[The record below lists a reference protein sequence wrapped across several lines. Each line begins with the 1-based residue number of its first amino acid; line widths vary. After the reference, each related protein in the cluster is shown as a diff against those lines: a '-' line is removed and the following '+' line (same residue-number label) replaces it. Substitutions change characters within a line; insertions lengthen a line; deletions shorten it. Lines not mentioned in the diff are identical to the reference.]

1 MIDLGDEMEA
11 AIVRLQ
17 LAIIAKPIT
26 APPPVPTTAD
36 VEAMFANHYQASP
49 QPVEIS
55 YYPPDFIL
63 QFDNNKN
70 YDTVLSYQILTD
82 NKYTFSLAHWTHDA
96 RCHLEAWKIPVN
108 IDIHGIPPHAFHPK
122 SLSVLLDPYCDIEA
136 YTMDKKSGICTVEG
150 TARSVSSIPVI
161 GFLSY
166 PQRTGYETVI
176 HTFPVT
182 MQTSLLTIPRRYSS
196 DWHQPP
202 HFDIQ
207 PICNNPS
214 QTEER
219 EQQED
224 SDMVRQCDRAIFEAE
239 LEDERRMNN
248 PLTFHGFA
256 YSEKTL
262 DEDDPNDAY
271 YYADSDRE
279 PKNW

>member
-1 MIDLGDEMEA
+1 MASNSTVARGMIDLGDEMEA

-55 YYPPDFIL
+55 YFPPDFIL
-63 QFDNNKN
+63 QFDNKKN
-70 YDTVLSYQILTD
+70 YDTVLNYQILTD
-82 NKYTFSLAHWTHDA
+82 NKYTFSLAPWTHDD

-136 YTMDKKSGICTVEG
+136 YTMDKKSGIRTVEG
-150 TARSVSSIPVI
+150 TARSVSSIPVT

-214 QTEER
+214 QTEGMCIDHSL
-219 EQQED
+219 QLYFL
-224 SDMVRQCDRAIFEAE
+224 MVI
-239 LEDERRMNN
+239 L
-248 PLTFHGFA
+248 PHILL
-256 YSEKTL
+256 YL
-262 DEDDPNDAY
+262 
-271 YYADSDRE
+271 
-279 PKNW
+279 

>member
-11 AIVRLQ
+11 TIVRLQ

-55 YYPPDFIL
+55 YFPPDFIL
-63 QFDNNKN
+63 QFDNKKN
-70 YDTVLSYQILTD
+70 YDTVLNYQILTD
-82 NKYTFSLAHWTHDA
+82 NKYTFSLAPWTHDD

-150 TARSVSSIPVI
+150 TARSVSSIPVT

-214 QTEER
+214 QTEGMCIDHSL
-219 EQQED
+219 QLYFL
-224 SDMVRQCDRAIFEAE
+224 MVI
-239 LEDERRMNN
+239 L
-248 PLTFHGFA
+248 PHILL
-256 YSEKTL
+256 YL
-262 DEDDPNDAY
+262 
-271 YYADSDRE
+271 
-279 PKNW
+279 

>member
-1 MIDLGDEMEA
+1 MASNSTVARGMIDLGDEMEA
-11 AIVRLQ
+11 TIVRLQ

-55 YYPPDFIL
+55 YFPPDFVL
-63 QFDNNKN
+63 QFDNKKN
-70 YDTVLSYQILTD
+70 YDIVLSYQILTD
-82 NKYTFSLAHWTHDA
+82 NKYTFSLAPWTHDA

-136 YTMDKKSGICTVEG
+136 YTMDKKSGICTVKG
-150 TARSVSSIPVI
+150 TARSVSSIPVT

-166 PQRTGYETVI
+166 PQRTGYEIVI

-207 PICNNPS
+207 PICNNP
-214 QTEER
+214 R
-219 EQQED
+219 PKNG
-224 SDMVRQCDRAIFEAE
+224 
-239 LEDERRMNN
+239 NN
-248 PLTFHGFA
+248 K
-256 YSEKTL
+256 KTL
-262 DEDDPNDAY
+262 TWSGNAI
-271 YYADSDRE
+271 E
-279 PKNW
+279 PYLKLNSKMKEE